1 MRDPVLRAA
10 SSAVPDSS
18 PGSGTAAGP
27 AAGGPAASAAGS
39 TPSPVAAAGHDPCNV
54 TRPVSP
60 RILLV
65 DDEEA
70 ITFATRR
77 YFERRSLHVDV
88 ASELDQA
95 KAFVADGAYDLV
107 VVDLRLTGALGA
119 EGLALL
125 SHVRD
130 RQPDAKCVL
139 LSAYVSAEV
148 ERAALERG
156 AVLVLRKPISLP
168 DLGEALTGLLPR

>member
-1 MRDPVLRAA
+1 MHERPR
-10 SSAVPDSS
+10 VPDSS
-18 PGSGTAAGP
+18 PGSGTGSPPERAADAGTPADSTPP
-27 AAGGPAASAAGS
+27 AA
-39 TPSPVAAAGHDPCNV
+39 AAARHDACND
-54 TRPVSP
+54 TPPVSP

-77 YFERRSLHVDV
+77 YFERRALHVDV
-88 ASELDQA
+88 ASELEQA
-95 KAFVADGAYDLV
+95 KAFVAAGTYDLV
-107 VVDLRLTGALGA
+107 VVDLRLTGAQGA
-119 EGLALL
+119 EGLDLL
-125 SHVRD
+125 SHVRE
-130 RQPDAKCVL
+130 RQPAARCVL

-156 AVLVLRKPISLP
+156 ASLVLRKPISLP